1 MKCCAHPVCNRNP
14 RFSDGPPVSPGV
26 PGHACPP
33 PRVPLAKSG
42 ERRPCTACPCHESPL
57 KTQET
62 DRRTATPAATKS
74 ATRGLHALGVLVGPR
89 VNPVELLVK
98 ARPVLH
104 PTIGE
109 ALADEL
115 QELMD
120 ALQRTPPP
128 VRSLTEHLLGD
139 HLVRL
144 AYLLGHHPLAH
155 GHDPASARHYLASR
169 PVERLPPAPAAFLFA
184 WPASAATIRASLAS

>member
-1 MKCCAHPVCNRNP
+1 M
-14 RFSDGPPVSPGV
+14 
-26 PGHACPP
+26 
-33 PRVPLAKSG
+33 
-42 ERRPCTACPCHESPL
+42 
-57 KTQET
+57 
-62 DRRTATPAATKS
+62 
-74 ATRGLHALGVLVGPR
+74 
-89 VNPVELLVK
+89 NPVELLVK

-128 VRSLTEHLLGD
+128 VRILAEHLLGD

-144 AYLLGHHPLAH
+144 AYLLGHHPLAP
-155 GHDPASARHYLASR
+155 GHDPARARHYLASR
-169 PVERLPPAPAAFLFA
+169 PVERLPSAPAAFLSA